1 MLKENF
7 NDLIAFLMV
16 ARERSFTKAAAQLG
30 VSQSALSHA
39 IRGLEERLALR
50 LLTRT
55 TRSVAPTEAGER
67 LLNSIGP
74 RLAEIESELNALGEM
89 RDRPAGNIRITAGE
103 HAVDAVL
110 WPVLRTFLVD
120 YPDINVEITVDNSL
134 TDIVAGRFD
143 AGIRLGEQVA
153 KDMVAVRIGP
163 AMRMVPVASPDY
175 FARYGLP
182 ATPQALQNHR
192 CINMRLPTLGGLYAW
207 EFARDGREIKVRV
220 EGQLTFNSLRQR
232 IDAAQL
238 GLGIAFVPEDTVAEP
253 LAERYA
259 PDSHWL
265 PEQPAAAARVQAWL
279 SKAAGEVRYGPASC
293 RLIAQFAVPE
303 DYQAA
308 RAVSDRFLPQMEQHL
323 SERDYLATEQPTI
336 ADLACHSYVA
346 VAAEGGISLAPYPA
360 IRRWAA
366 RIVALPGFF
375 AMPALPEPAAS

>member
-163 AMRMVPVASPDY
+163 DMRMVPVASPDY

-253 LAERYA
+253 LA
-259 PDSHWL
+259 D
-265 PEQPAAAARVQAWL
+265 
-279 SKAAGEVRYGPASC
+279 G
-293 RLIAQFAVPE
+293 RL
-303 DYQAA
+303 
-308 RAVSDRFLPQMEQHL
+308 QMAL
-323 SERDYLATEQPTI
+323 DDWCPPFPGDYL
-336 ADLACHSYVA
+336 Y
-346 VAAEGGISLAPYPA
+346 YPS
-360 IRRWAA
+360 RRQHTTAF
-366 RIVALPGFF
+366 ALLIE
-375 AMPALPEPAAS
+375 ALRRGA